1 MLYLAKLASLAALV
15 PAALA
20 CNAYTG
26 GVPTATSTK
35 TNSKVI
41 EVAAGT
47 VFDGGWARYD
57 RGSGACNDQAEG
69 GKIYIFSSNT
79 PPCPV
84 PVPTNSWAE

>member
-1 MLYLAKLASLAALV
+1 MVYLSKLVSLAALL

-41 EVAAGT
+41 EVAAGK
-47 VFDGGWARYD
+47 VYDGGWARFD
-57 RGSGACNDQAEG
+57 RGSGACNEQAEG
-69 GKIYIFSSNT
+69 GEIPL
-79 PPCPV
+79 PPRLKFALRKP
-84 PVPTNSWAE
+84 PS